1 MAGSRNKP
9 SVDLA
14 GSVAAVLSRYLIQ
27 ADQTLTVALSGGVD
41 SAVLLDLV
49 HRLQAD
55 FGYRFDALHIDHQI
69 SPRAAQWAA
78 FCAHMCERRQ
88 IPLRIQTVVV
98 DRESGRGIEAAARA
112 ARYRVFEGTASD
124 WLLTAHNQ
132 DDQIE
137 TVFLNLLRGTGPHGL
152 GGIPESR
159 GMGGDGTSQRQ
170 ILRPLLDVDRARIVA
185 YARWRGLEW
194 IEDESNLDLQLAR
207 NFLRHD
213 CLPRLA
219 HHFAGFREPVLRSAR
234 WAAEASDLLDVLA
247 AGDHDRCTDE
257 QGRLSV
263 TALQALGEA
272 RGKNLLRYW
281 LRRHGVRPPDA
292 RKLAEM
298 LRQVVS
304 AAAGARIDFVVGTR
318 VVRRYR
324 SWLVATPLDV
334 AAAPPAVCWNG
345 ATHVAWG
352 RRAIDFEKVC
362 GGGISMAALRRS
374 PAIIRTRRGGERIR
388 LQLGRP
394 SRSLKNLLQ
403 EAGVPPWERPGMP
416 LLWCGDDLVWVPAV
430 GIAAEFRC
438 APGEDGW
445 LPTWVI
451 PFPDHP

>member
-1 MAGSRNKP
+1 MAGSRNTP

-14 GSVAAVLSRYLIQ
+14 GSVAAVLSRYLK
-27 ADQTLTVALSGGVD
+27 ADQTLTVAFSGGVD
-41 SAVLLDLV
+41 SAVLLDLA

-55 FGYRFDALHIDHQI
+55 FGYRLEALHVDHQI
-69 SPRAAQWAA
+69 SPYSAQWAA
-78 FCAHMCERRQ
+78 FCAHSCERRE
-88 IPLRIQTVVV
+88 IPLRIETVIV
-98 DRESGRGIEAAARA
+98 DRDSGRGIEAASRS
-112 ARYRVFEGTASD
+112 ARYRVFEAAATD

-137 TVFLNLLRGTGPHGL
+137 TVFLNLLRGTGPLGL

-159 GMGGDGTSQRQ
+159 DMRPNGASQRR
-170 ILRPLLDVDRARIVA
+170 ILRPLLEVDRDSIIA

-194 IEDESNLDLQLAR
+194 IEDESNLDVQLAR

-219 HHFAGFREPVLRSAR
+219 RRFTRFREPVLRSAR

-247 AGDHDRCTDE
+247 AVDHDQSTDD
-257 QGRLSV
+257 QGRLGAN
-263 TALQALGEA
+263 ALQALGEA

-292 RKLAEM
+292 RRLAEI
-298 LRQVVS
+298 LRQIVS
-304 AAAGARIDFVVGTR
+304 AATGARINFVVEGWAI
-318 VVRRYR
+318 RRYR
-324 SWLVATPLDV
+324 SWIRLTPLE
-334 AAAPPAVCWNG
+334 AAGAPQSICWNG
-345 ATHVAWG
+345 ATRVAWG
-352 RRAIDFEKVC
+352 RDSIGFEKLR
-362 GGGISMAALRRS
+362 GAGISVAALQRS
-374 PAIIRTRRGGERIR
+374 PATIRLRRGGERMR
-388 LQLGRP
+388 LQSGRP

-416 LLWCGDDLVWVPAV
+416 LLWCGDELVWVPAV

-445 LPTWVI
+445 LPNWVR
-451 PFPDHP
+451 D